1 MSEGRGNSHHGKK
14 VCMLSSVHSAFDVRI
29 YEKEA
34 KSLAAAGYEVS
45 IIAPHEKDEEAS
57 NVQIKAVPRP
67 QNRRQRM
74 TTTIWE
80 VYRRAEELGASV
92 YHFHD
97 PELIPVGLLLKLKG
111 RRVVYDVHEDL
122 PRDILDKDWIPPA
135 LAKSVATAGAATEL
149 LGGLLFDGII
159 AATPTI
165 ATRFPK
171 RKTFTIQNFPRLTS
185 QETRRSRLCASHRH
199 IAVFIGGITRHRG
212 AGEMVLAMSKL
223 PKRSNAKLAMAG
235 EFDPPDL
242 EAELRALPGW
252 SQVEYRGWQPRAKID
267 TLLSESTLGL
277 VLFHPFQNYIEAQP
291 NKLFEY
297 MSAGIPVIASDFPAW
312 RELISTVGC
321 GILVDPLDTQAIA
334 DAIQW
339 IFDHAQEAEEMGS
352 RGAAAVRSKYNWH
365 NEEHKL
371 LELYARLINGHKN

>member
-1 MSEGRGNSHHGKK
+1 
-14 VCMLSSVHSAFDVRI
+14 
-29 YEKEA
+29 
-34 KSLAAAGYEVS
+34 
-45 IIAPHEKDEEAS
+45 
-57 NVQIKAVPRP
+57 
-67 QNRRQRM
+67 
-74 TTTIWE
+74 
-80 VYRRAEELGASV
+80 
-92 YHFHD
+92 
-97 PELIPVGLLLKLKG
+97 
-111 RRVVYDVHEDL
+111 
-122 PRDILDKDWIPPA
+122 
-135 LAKSVATAGAATEL
+135 
-149 LGGLLFDGII
+149 
-159 AATPTI
+159 
-165 ATRFPK
+165 
-171 RKTFTIQNFPRLTS
+171 
-185 QETRRSRLCASHRH
+185 
-199 IAVFIGGITRHRG
+199 
-212 AGEMVLAMSKL
+212 
-223 PKRSNAKLAMAG
+223 MAG